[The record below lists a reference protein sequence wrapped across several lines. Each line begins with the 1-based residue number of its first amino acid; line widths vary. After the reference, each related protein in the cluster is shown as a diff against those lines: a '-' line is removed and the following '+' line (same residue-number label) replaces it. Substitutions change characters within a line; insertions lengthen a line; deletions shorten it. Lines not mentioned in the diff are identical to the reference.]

1 VNLHLSKDTLVAD
14 AVLGRP
20 VETKEFYWDETS
32 SVGGCALGGAQLTL
46 RRDGSASWR
55 GVVNSIYSD
64 DAYCVTLSFFNSGGR
79 KLFDWPRFCSQ
90 TLSQSLQVWTN
101 NNLAFPEQ
109 FFDSIAIVERR
120 DHC

>member
-1 VNLHLSKDTLVAD
+1 VDLHLSKDALVAD
-14 AVLGRP
+14 AVLGRQ
-20 VETKEFYWDETS
+20 VETKEFYWEVEG
-32 SVGGCALGGAQLTL
+32 SVGGCGLGGAQLTL

-90 TLSQSLQVWTN
+90 TLLSRN
-101 NNLAFPEQ
+101 NS
-109 FFDSIAIVERR
+109 SIRLRLLRGVTIVERR
-120 DHC
+120 GESVNQPL